1 SRSCCASR
9 RSPRRRG
16 WRRRARAGTVPS
28 GHPVTPSDPVQFLW
42 LLSLAAIVVVARRRA
57 RGGSLATAPA
67 SVLATIRFGASSSG
81 WMMSPLQLHGSRHLR
96 RRSILCSREIGKDG
110 SDAYRQSGAADQEHI
125 RPAPPFFDRASA
137 DVGGLACR

>member
-1 SRSCCASR
+1 AW
-9 RSPRRRG
+9 P
-16 WRRRARAGTVPS
+16 PS
-28 GHPVTPSDPVQFLW
+28 SWWPFGCTTPTCGVCRP
-42 LLSLAAIVVVARRRA
+42 RRRA

-67 SVLATIRFGASSSG
+67 SVLATIRFGG
-81 WMMSPLQLHGSRHLR
+81 ILERMDDVTLQLHGSRHLR

-125 RPAPPFFDRASA
+125 RPAPPFFDRAGA